1 MSFIQKLEKDA
12 IIFKVSESFNL
23 FDKQMEFL
31 TLCIFLKERE
41 LAERRMEEEMEAF
54 KRQIIEEERQ
64 KLLKEHAM
72 RLLGYLPKV
81 WRKYSGKITC
91 CMKGGA

>member
-1 MSFIQKLEKDA
+1 MYF
-12 IIFKVSESFNL
+12 FF
-23 FDKQMEFL
+23 
-31 TLCIFLKERE
+31 FLKERE

-81 WRKYSGKITC
+81 WTKYKGKIAC
-91 CMKGGA
+91 WRKGGGFKLYHTLFQHLSS

>member
-1 MSFIQKLEKDA
+1 
-12 IIFKVSESFNL
+12 
-23 FDKQMEFL
+23 
-31 TLCIFLKERE
+31 
-41 LAERRMEEEMEAF
+41 MEEEMEAF

-81 WRKYSGKITC
+81 WSKVGCKMRGELV
-91 CMKGGA
+91 